1 MMKNFYEHL
10 SLKILIQKVK
20 VTWILFI
27 NFSFGFELEQSFGKY
42 DDERFFGFLSHKSY
56 RRFKNNLA
64 FFF

>member
-20 VTWILFI
+20 VTWLLFI
-27 NFSFGFELEQSFGKY
+27 SFSFGFELEQSFGKY
-42 DDERFFGFLSHKSY
+42 DDERFFAFLSQKSY

-64 FFF
+64 YF